1 MNSLSSNL
9 SIGTA
14 QLGLNYG
21 SFKKRKKISNKEF
34 KKIIKL
40 CIKKKIFS
48 IDTAVNYGDSEEKI
62 GKALSNYK
70 LKFDLTT
77 KIPSLKKTRTEDI
90 NNNIVQTL
98 RSSEKKLKSKI
109 NTILLHDVSDLKSK
123 KKNKIYTSLNKLKK
137 MKIVK
142 NIGFSAYN
150 LEEVKSILKEFN
162 FDVVQVPFNVFD
174 QRLIDKKFLKVLK
187 KNKTKIY
194 IRSIF
199 LQGLLIDYKK
209 KNKITK
215 RYFNNFNK
223 WHKFLKSKKLKPIEA
238 CIIFVKKYRFYS
250 KILIGFDDFNQ
261 LNEILLYFNRSKNY
275 NIDFKSL
282 KSNDLSLINP
292 INWKQ

>member
-62 GKALSNYK
+62 GKTLSNYK

-90 NNNIVQTL
+90 NNNIVQIL

-123 KKNKIYTSLNKLKK
+123 KKKIKY
-137 MKIVK
+137 
-142 NIGFSAYN
+142 
-150 LEEVKSILKEFN
+150 ILH
-162 FDVVQVPFNVFD
+162 
-174 QRLIDKKFLKVLK
+174 
-187 KNKTKIY
+187 Y
-194 IRSIF
+194 I
-199 LQGLLIDYKK
+199 
-209 KNKITK
+209 N
-215 RYFNNFNK
+215 
-223 WHKFLKSKKLKPIEA
+223 
-238 CIIFVKKYRFYS
+238 
-250 KILIGFDDFNQ
+250 
-261 LNEILLYFNRSKNY
+261 
-275 NIDFKSL
+275 
-282 KSNDLSLINP
+282 
-292 INWKQ
+292 

>member
-209 KNKITK
+209 KK
-215 RYFNNFNK
+215 
-223 WHKFLKSKKLKPIEA
+223 
-238 CIIFVKKYRFYS
+238 
-250 KILIGFDDFNQ
+250 
-261 LNEILLYFNRSKNY
+261 
-275 NIDFKSL
+275 
-282 KSNDLSLINP
+282 
-292 INWKQ
+292 